1 MRWNFNYQ
9 LHQIIPVAGIILH
22 SKKLECERRVF
33 LPNFSFPFSRRSSR
47 CHTNFRCSRK
57 ELSKRRS
64 ELLKQEYKRLIVLV
78 AIFDNFDTKFQNVEK
93 EISRNYYFSRV
104 MRKSSSSTLFSPFTF
119 LAFLFKMEEETSA
132 KEKSFAWAQVEGAQK
147 SESRGNYGRVGVAK
161 SSGLTVRLKGKRKS
175 LSLSLCFE
183 KPEEVGGRLKK
194 AVCRV
199 FLRNCNRIPV
209 PGSASKQKKQ
219 ASPRAFFIL
228 LVSPPS

>member
-1 MRWNFNYQ
+1 
-9 LHQIIPVAGIILH
+9 
-22 SKKLECERRVF
+22 
-33 LPNFSFPFSRRSSR
+33 
-47 CHTNFRCSRK
+47 
-57 ELSKRRS
+57 
-64 ELLKQEYKRLIVLV
+64 
-78 AIFDNFDTKFQNVEK
+78 
-93 EISRNYYFSRV
+93 
-104 MRKSSSSTLFSPFTF
+104 MRKSSSTLFSPFTF

-228 LVSPPS
+228 LVSAPSWKGKKRKEKSWKRKSGEYVVS